1 MKHEEYIH
9 FPSSRQLP
17 SKQKPHKTE
26 LSPAKKFMKFGL
38 LLGVDAVGDC
48 SSLMKSALFDNLS

>member
-1 MKHEEYIH
+1 LKHEEYIH
-9 FPSSRQLP
+9 FRPQGNCRQNKNH
-17 SKQKPHKTE
+17 SKTE

-48 SSLMKSALFDNLS
+48 SSLMKVCAV